1 MFAAKKQETVLEAQT
16 RALNVPRYLF
26 VQPIKCDYEMA
37 WNQPKHEFKTE
48 ILDWACSL
56 RHNKK
61 WFWRHKLVY
70 LMHLI
75 SVFAGIKECLELLV
89 NFMNKISI
97 HNTFKTIIC

>member
-1 MFAAKKQETVLEAQT
+1 MHPDANFRSGSGAATKWHETIENMSFRPKVVDCACLLQKKQEMVLEAQT

-26 VQPIKCDYEMA
+26 LQHVKCGYEMA

-61 WFWRHKLVY
+61 
-70 LMHLI
+70 
-75 SVFAGIKECLELLV
+75 
-89 NFMNKISI
+89 
-97 HNTFKTIIC
+97 